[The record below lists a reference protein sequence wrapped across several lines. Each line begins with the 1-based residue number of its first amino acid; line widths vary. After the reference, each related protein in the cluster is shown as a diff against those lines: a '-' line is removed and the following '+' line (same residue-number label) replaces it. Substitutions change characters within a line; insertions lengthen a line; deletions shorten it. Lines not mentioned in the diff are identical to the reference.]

1 MQVLITGAE
10 TPLARLVATALSERY
25 NIRLTGM
32 PGEVMADGSTVVP
45 ADLRVPEQVAPL
57 VAGVEAILHLA
68 PYTAL
73 PTTDA
78 NAEREA
84 LDQAARGTFVLLHE
98 ALKAGVK
105 RVVLASRLDLV
116 AAYPADYLVDETWKP
131 VPDTTATALA
141 HYLAELTLREFVRA
155 EPILGVCLRL
165 GDLGSEGTTEDDA
178 VTAIERALM
187 MEPAGQKYR
196 WWLYHIS
203 SMPRFASATAAS
215 EPLCWTPA
223 GA

>member
-10 TPLARLVATALSERY
+10 TPLARRVANALSERF

-32 PGEVMADGSTVVP
+32 PGEVMADRDGIP

-68 PYTAL
+68 PYAAF
-73 PTTDA
+73 PTPDA
-78 NAEREA
+78 DAEREA

-105 RVVLASRLDLV
+105 RVVLASRLDLM
-116 AAYPADYLVDETWKP
+116 AAYPEDYLVDETWKP

-141 HYLAELTLREFVRA
+141 PYLAELTLREFVRA

-165 GDLGSEGTTEDDA
+165 GDLGSEGTTESDA
-178 VTAIERALM
+178 VTAIERALV

-203 SMPRFASATAAS
+203 SIRRFASVTATS

>member
-10 TPLARLVATALSERY
+10 TPLARLVATALSERF

-32 PGEVMADGSTVVP
+32 PGEARTNGITVP

-57 VAGVEAILHLA
+57 VAGMEAILHLA

-73 PTTDA
+73 PTPDA
-78 NAEREA
+78 NAEQEA

-116 AAYPADYLVDETWKP
+116 AAYPEDYLVDETWKP
-131 VPDTTATALA
+131 IPDTTATALA
-141 HYLAELTLREFVRA
+141 PYLAELTLREFVRA

-165 GDLGSEGTTEDDA
+165 GDLGSEGTTESDA
-178 VTAIERALM
+178 VTAIERALVM
-187 MEPAGQKYR
+187 DPAGQKYR

-203 SMPRFASATAAS
+203 SMPRFASATADS
-215 EPLCWTPA
+215 EPLCWTSA